1 MKEKAGPSPLDQMR
15 FDRWMAAMTRRRNI
29 FGAVMCVENQDRS
42 LSIVSSAG
50 EMKPETPFFIA
61 SVTKLYVTAVLL
73 QLRSRQ
79 LLRLDDRIG
88 EYLPEAMIKGIH
100 VYQNV
105 DYSREITIKQLMS
118 NTSGIPDY
126 FSGRVFADLIAG
138 KDQSWPLEKTLE
150 AVRQLRPKFPP
161 GMKNK
166 AQYSDTNYQ
175 LLGKLIE
182 TVTGQPIE
190 ATFKECIFDRLRLTQ
205 TYVYKDPL
213 DGRPASF
220 YYRKTRLQ
228 IPLYMSSIA
237 PEGGIVSTAR
247 ETMTFL
253 RAFFDGVLFPQ
264 TDLKELMEWKF
275 LWAPGTFFYGSGIV
289 RQPLS
294 LLNMKDGLIGHWG
307 QSGAFAF
314 HHPETGL
321 YFTGTVNQAIGQSA
335 AVHRIARIIR
345 HYKKT
350 KSPT

>member
-1 MKEKAGPSPLDQMR
+1 MKDKAGPSPLDQMLM
-15 FDRWMAAMTRRRNI
+15 DRWMAAMARKRNI
-29 FGAVMCVENQDRS
+29 FGAVICAENLDRS
-42 LSIVSSAG
+42 LSIISSGG
-50 EMKPETPFFIA
+50 EMEPETPYFIA

-79 LLRLDDRIG
+79 RLRLDDRIG
-88 EYLPEAMIKGIH
+88 EYLPETLIKGIH
-100 VYQNV
+100 VYRSI

-118 NTSGIPDY
+118 NTSGLPDY

-161 GMKNK
+161 GMK

-182 TVTGQPIE
+182 TITGQPIE
-190 ATFKECIFDRLRLTQ
+190 AAFKEYIFDRLNLTQ

-220 YYRKTRLQ
+220 YYRQTRLH

-253 RAFFDGVLFPQ
+253 RAFFHGDLFPQ
-264 TDLKELMEWKF
+264 TDLKELMEWRF
-275 LWAPGTFFYGSGIV
+275 LWTPGTFFYGSGIV

-314 HHPETGL
+314 HHPDTGL

-335 AVHRIARIIR
+335 AVYKIARIIR

-350 KSPT
+350 GSPA

>member
-1 MKEKAGPSPLDQMR
+1 MKDKAGPSPLDQMLM
-15 FDRWMAAMTRRRNI
+15 DRWMAAMARKRNI
-29 FGAVMCVENQDRS
+29 FGAVICAENQDRS
-42 LSIVSSAG
+42 LSIISSGG
-50 EMKPETPFFIA
+50 EMEPETPYFIA

-79 LLRLDDRIG
+79 RLRLDDRIG
-88 EYLPEAMIKGIH
+88 EYLPEKLIKGIH
-100 VYQNV
+100 VYRSI

-118 NTSGIPDY
+118 NTSGLPDY

-161 GMKNK
+161 GMK

-182 TVTGQPIE
+182 TITGQPIE
-190 ATFKECIFDRLRLTQ
+190 AAFKEYIFDRLNLTQ

-220 YYRKTRLQ
+220 YYRQTRLH

-253 RAFFDGVLFPQ
+253 RAFFHGDLFPQ
-264 TDLKELMEWKF
+264 TDLKDLMEWRF
-275 LWAPGTFFYGSGIV
+275 LWTPGTFFYGSGIV

-314 HHPETGL
+314 HHPDTGL

-335 AVHRIARIIR
+335 AVYKIARIIR

-350 KSPT
+350 GSPA